1 MSENEE
7 KNPCW
12 TNAFYG
18 KTSKTQALGTDDP
31 SLSQIDG
38 KNERRI
44 CPDAFWGGWIDP
56 LFWVVTDISEWRSK
70 LFGGGNN
77 IGYSKEVVKYKHYV
91 HVHKIKEQKSNH
103 ILRHLIEFR
112 FTIIFP
118 EYFWCVFELWRSL
131 L

>member
-18 KTSKTQALGTDDP
+18 KTSKTQASGTDDP
-31 SLSQIDG
+31 SLSQRDG

-77 IGYSKEVVKYKHYV
+77 IGYSKVVVKYTYT
-91 HVHKIKEQKSNH
+91 QT
-103 ILRHLIEFR
+103 LI
-112 FTIIFP
+112 
-118 EYFWCVFELWRSL
+118 
-131 L
+131 